1 LNDRGVVK
9 LSTVLSALSYAL
21 DLTEG
26 HPRGHAA
33 RSALIGMR
41 VARTLE
47 LSAAERSDLFYALL
61 LKDTGCS
68 SNAARVHQ
76 LFGGDDH
83 SAKRAVWEDDWRKL
97 RSQLRYVF
105 KYVQPGAG
113 VVARALGF
121 WRVATSPKAR
131 REIFEVRCD
140 RGADIARAIGMSER
154 TAQAV
159 RSMDEHWDGGG
170 LPDGLRGEDIPLLA
184 RVVGIAQV
192 IEIYWGLGGRS
203 AAREVARDRS
213 GRWFDP
219 QLVRA
224 FLAINDDDPLWRD
237 LDSPDLEQSIAAA
250 EPEERVI
257 PADEE
262 RLDRIAHAFALVV
275 DAKSSFTFEH
285 SERVAS
291 IAATIGGRLGLSDQ
305 ERRRLR
311 YGGLL
316 HDIGKLSV
324 PNRILDKPAALTGDE
339 WVVVKQHPHF
349 SYEILSRVPVFSELA
364 FDASAHHERLNGSGY
379 FRGLTG
385 ESLSVHARILATADV
400 FDALSAQRPYRAA
413 MPLGEVLSV
422 LRAKAGTE
430 LCPDAVG
437 AVCDSPEITA
447 AS

>member
-41 VARTLE
+41 IARTLG
-47 LSAAERSDLFYALL
+47 LSPAEQSDLFYGLL

-68 SNAARVHQ
+68 SNAARVYQ
-76 LFGGDDH
+76 LFGGDDQP
-83 SAKRAVWEDDWRKL
+83 AKRAAWERDWRKL
-97 RSQLRYVF
+97 RWQLLYAF

-113 VVARALGF
+113 MRARARGF
-121 WRVATSPKAR
+121 WKVATSPQAR
-131 REIFEVRCD
+131 REIFEVRCE
-140 RGADIARAIGMSER
+140 RGADIARAIGMNEQ

-170 LPDGLRGEDIPLLA
+170 LPDGLRGEGIPLLA
-184 RVVGIAQV
+184 RVIGLAQV
-192 IEIYWGLGGRS
+192 VEIYWGLDGRR
-203 AAREVARDRS
+203 AARDVAYDRS

-219 QLVRA
+219 KLVRA
-224 FLAINDDDPLWRD
+224 FLAIDDEDPLWRD
-237 LDSPDLEQSIAAA
+237 LESDDLERAIAAA

-257 PADEE
+257 PADED

-275 DAKSSFTFEH
+275 DAKSSFTFKH

-291 IAATIGGRLGLSDQ
+291 VAAAIGARLGFSDREQ
-305 ERRRLR
+305 LRLR
-311 YGGLL
+311 HSGLL
-316 HDIGKLSV
+316 HDIGKLAV

-339 WVVVKQHPHF
+339 WAVVKKHPHF

-364 FDASAHHERLNGSGY
+364 FDASAHHERLDGSGY
-379 FRGLTG
+379 FRGLTAG
-385 ESLSVHARILATADV
+385 SMSMHARILATADV
-400 FDALSAQRPYRAA
+400 FDALSAERPYREA
-413 MPLGEVLSV
+413 MPLDQVVSM
-422 LRAKAGTE
+422 LRAKAGKE
-430 LCPDAVG
+430 LCADSVG
-437 AVCDSPEITA
+437 AVCDLA
-447 AS
+447 